1 MVASNVEQGYY
12 VPQQQP
18 PGYMPQNYGQQNKPQ
33 SFYFVQNINEA
44 YNWPIAPGNFLVFKD
59 QDNTHL
65 YTKSLG
71 SPYDKF
77 VFEVYTKD
85 GTNQSYEST
94 EKSSDDIESLKDE
107 MSKIKN
113 ALRKLNDKISGKA
126 GD

>member
-1 MVASNVEQGYY
+1 MVSPNIEQGYF
-12 VPQQQP
+12 QQQ
-18 PGYMPQNYGQQNKPQ
+18 GQMPQNYGQQNRSP
-33 SFYFVQNINEA
+33 SFYIVQNINEA
-44 YNWPIAPGNFLVFKD
+44 YNWPIAPGNVLVFKD

-77 VFEVYTKD
+77 IFEIYTKD
-85 GTNQSYEST
+85 NTNQSCEPT
-94 EKSSDDIESLKDE
+94 GKNSDDIESLKDE